1 MPTCHGLYA
10 CCDAQQEAVQRFRF
24 GLYCRS
30 SVSVALD
37 RKLSVLDIAWL
48 ELLFGAFLYC
58 YFIKTAFLT
67 VEEGAKLSQLKR
79 SLEM

>member
-10 CCDAQQEAVQRFRF
+10 CCDAQQEAVRRFRF

-30 SVSVALD
+30 SMSVALD
-37 RKLSVLDIAWL
+37 RRLSVLDIVWL
-48 ELLFGAFLYC
+48 ELLFGAFLYY